1 MTIIITATNKRTEA
15 VAMAAIIGI
24 RLVAL
29 LESPNTIIITTIT
42 INKMFYLLSQHLL
55 ILQ

>member
-29 LESPNTIIITTIT
+29 LESPNTIIIKIT